1 MTVPFPHQV
10 TPETALSIAGLT
22 YYLKA
27 SLEQD
32 PQLQQVWLIG
42 EVSSANNHRSGL
54 YFTLSDTTENASL
67 NCVVWRNRMSQIEEI
82 PEVGQQVFVKG
93 NINLYAPKG
102 DYKFIVDAVLPAG
115 EGLQNL
121 RYLQLRSRLEAEGL
135 FDRSRK
141 RVLPKFPKTIAVL
154 TAPTAAAWGDIQ
166 RSIKQRYP
174 QIKILLSPSLVQGDN
189 APPSIVEAIDRVEID
204 GRAEVLIIARGGGA
218 VEDLACFNDER
229 VIRAIADCS
238 IPVITGIGH
247 ERDESLADLVADVC
261 AHTPTKAAEIVVPDC
276 KLLYREHRQ
285 RLTALI
291 DAVESHFAEES
302 DRLLSLKRRLKR
314 LPTTSRSLDKA
325 AVKCQMLREKLGA
338 IDPKAVLGRGY
349 AAVLNAEGKTVT
361 SSNSVAVDGELI
373 VRLAE
378 GKIKVKVM
386 EILE

>member
-1 MTVPFPHQV
+1 MTVPFPHQL
-10 TPETALSIAGLT
+10 TPETAISIAGLT

-27 SLEQD
+27 TLEQD

-42 EVSSANNHRSGL
+42 EVSSANNHKTGL
-54 YFTLSDTTENASL
+54 YFTLSDPTEKASL
-67 NCVVWRNRMSQIEEI
+67 NCAVWRSRLPQIEHI
-82 PEVGQQVFVKG
+82 PEVGEQVFVKG
-93 NINLYAPKG
+93 NISVYAPRG
-102 DYKFIVDAVLPAG
+102 DYKLIVDAVLPAG

-135 FDRSRK
+135 FDLERK
-141 RVLPKFPKTIAVL
+141 RVLPKFPQTIAVI

-174 QIKILLSPSLVQGDN
+174 QIKILFSPSLVQGEN
-189 APPSIVEAIDRVEID
+189 APPSILNAIEKVESD

-229 VIRAIADCS
+229 IVRAIANCS

-261 AHTPTKAAEIVVPDC
+261 AHTPTKAAEIVVPDYHQ
-276 KLLYREHRQ
+276 LYREHRQ

-291 DAVESHFAEES
+291 DGVESCFVGES
-302 DRLLSLKRRLKR
+302 DRLLSLKNRLKN
-314 LPTTSRSLDKA
+314 LPKTSRSLNNA
-325 AVKCQMLREKLGA
+325 AVKCQRLQDKLEA
-338 IDPKAVLGRGY
+338 INPKAVLSRGY
-349 AAVLNAEGKTVT
+349 AAVLDGEGKAVT

-373 VRLAE
+373 IQLAE
-378 GKIKVKVM
+378 GKIRVKVT
-386 EILE
+386 EVLE